1 MNIINTTAPISIEDL
16 KKYFADETIQFNIDY
31 KNSTLKGSKLL
42 IYLGNLNV
50 PCDLDLESNDEFL
63 DLVKDYFNAKTL
75 VTIPK
80 IEIAA
85 VEIML
90 GRKSFLGND
99 YNGVLTAD
107 QVATFIDNNKEI
119 VDRWMS
125 VLDSMTLFNM
135 KTIDIPDCQEFVES
149 FPPNDTDDLTGIN
162 FVNVL
167 KYPDF
172 YTYYARLEENT
183 LINYRRYFSEYMFKG
198 KNLFHYW
205 AVDANPMFIITTSIA
220 TGELKGGDIDRAIE
234 ETLKD
239 FETQSA
245 D

>member
-16 KKYFADETIQFNIDY
+16 KKYFADETTQFNIDY

-107 QVATFIDNNKEI
+107 QVATFINNNKEI

-205 AVDANPMFIITTSIA
+205 AVEANPMFIITTSIA

>member
-50 PCDLDLESNDEFL
+50 PCDLDLDSDDEFL
-63 DLVKDYFNAKTL
+63 DLMKDYFNAKTL

-80 IEIAA
+80 LEIAA

-90 GRKSFLGND
+90 GRKSFLGDD
-99 YNGVLTAD
+99 YNGVVTAK
-107 QVATFIDNNKEI
+107 QVTTFIKNNKEI
-119 VDRWMS
+119 VDKWMS

-135 KTIDIPDCQEFVES
+135 KTIDTTECQEFVES
-149 FPPNDTDDLTGIN
+149 FPSNDTDDLTGIN
-162 FVNVL
+162 FVNIL

-172 YTYYARLEENT
+172 YIYYARLEENT

-220 TGELKGGDIDRAIE
+220 TSELKGGDIDRAFE
-234 ETLKD
+234 ETLKEL
-239 FETQSA
+239 ETQSA